1 MVFGII
7 NDHVPADIII
17 SMLDKKS
24 YDELK
29 GKLDHLKTVKREEI
43 RKAIAEAREHGDLKE
58 NSAYHTAK
66 QEQSLNETRIKDLE
80 DRLMNETVAEES
92 SGPKISV
99 VVGAVVRLLDM
110 GNKDETDYRI
120 AYELGDNVFEN
131 IISVPSP
138 LGRVLM
144 GRKEGDIVEL
154 RNSRGTVKF
163 KILKIS

>member
-1 MVFGII
+1 
-7 NDHVPADIII
+7 
-17 SMLDKKS
+17 MLDKKS

-29 GKLDHLKTVKREEI
+29 QKLDLLKTVKRETI

-66 QEQSLNETRIKDLE
+66 QEQSLNESRIQE
-80 DRLMNETVAEES
+80 MEERLLNEEVVEQAT
-92 SGPKISV
+92 GPKDSV
-99 VVGAVVRLLDM
+99 VVGAIVRLLDT
-110 GNKDETDYRI
+110 GTKEETDYRI

-144 GRKEGDIVEL
+144 GKKEKDTVEL
-154 RNSRGTVKF
+154 QNSRGTIKF

>member
-1 MVFGII
+1 MIS
-7 NDHVPADIII
+7 DIII

-29 GKLDHLKTVKREEI
+29 EKLDHLKNVKREVI
-43 RKAIAEAREHGDLKE
+43 RKAIAEAREHGDIKE

-80 DRLMNETVAEES
+80 ERLMNEEIVEEA
-92 SGPKISV
+92 SGPKDSV

-110 GNKDETDYRI
+110 GSKEETDYRI
-120 AYELGDNVFEN
+120 AYELGENVFEN

-138 LGRVLM
+138 LGRALM
-144 GRKEGDIVEL
+144 GRKEKDIVEL
-154 RNSRGTVKF
+154 INSRGAIKF
-163 KILKIS
+163 KILKIT

>member
-1 MVFGII
+1 M
-7 NDHVPADIII
+7 NSDIIM

-29 GKLDHLKTVKREEI
+29 NRLDQLKTVKREVI

-66 QEQSLNETRIKDLE
+66 QEQSLNESRIQE
-80 DRLMNETVAEES
+80 MEERLLNEEVVEQAT
-92 SGPKISV
+92 GPKDSV

-110 GNKDETDYRI
+110 GTKEETDYRI
-120 AYELGDNVFEN
+120 AYELGDNIFEN

-144 GRKEGDIVEL
+144 GRREKDIIEL
-154 RNSRGTVKF
+154 QNSRGTIKF

>member
-1 MVFGII
+1 
-7 NDHVPADIII
+7 
-17 SMLDKKS
+17 MLDRKS

-29 GKLDHLKTVKREEI
+29 QKLDLLKTVKRETI

-66 QEQSLNETRIKDLE
+66 QEQSLNETRIQE
-80 DRLMNETVAEES
+80 MEERLLNEVVVEEA
-92 SGPKISV
+92 SGPKDSV
-99 VVGAVVRLLDM
+99 VVGAVVKLLDM
-110 GNKDETDYRI
+110 GTKEETDYRI

-131 IISVPSP
+131 IISAPSP

-144 GRKEGDIVEL
+144 GKKERDTVEL
-154 RNSRGTVKF
+154 QNSRGVIKF